1 MILSHDGLRGAAR
14 AMARTVTSP
23 AAAAAVNGRA
33 AERDAAPGTAVTP

>member
-23 AAAAAVNGRA
+23 AAGHRGDAMSDAGPAAVRLMLRG
-33 AERDAAPGTAVTP
+33 